1 MVIPTLFLFSFI
13 FSLAKNESTSVENAN
28 STKSREPKQILEE
41 FFEDDDD
48 ESESTTMT
56 LAQFPGKN
64 SDMQC
69 CACPGPTTPTLSSMM
84 TFDFDENS
92 DSFFETLSTLAAAST
107 TTNPASSA
115 DADDDSDATEMS
127 TMKTTT
133 NAEDTTTDI
142 LENFDTT
149 TNEILDE
156 TTESLMKVRG
166 GKQIDLGEDEDL
178 TTARPTASVT
188 ANNPLLRYLDRLQ
201 RIYELDLKI
210 LGDNWLDGYKFH
222 NGRNYANFASF
233 TFSSII

>member
-1 MVIPTLFLFSFI
+1 MIACFSESHFYQHLQTGI
-13 FSLAKNESTSVENAN
+13 RENGHPHLILTFFFYSLAKNESTSVENAN

-41 FFEDDDD
+41 FLEDDDD

-69 CACPGPTTPTLSSMM
+69 CACPGPATPTLSSMM

-166 GKQIDLGEDEDL
+166 GKQIDLGEKEDS
-178 TTARPTASVT
+178 TTTRPTASVS

-210 LGDNWLDGYKFH
+210 LGTN
-222 NGRNYANFASF
+222 NYFG
-233 TFSSII
+233 

>member
-1 MVIPTLFLFSFI
+1 MIACFSESHFYQHLQTGI
-13 FSLAKNESTSVENAN
+13 RENGHPHLILTFFFYSLAKNESTSVENAN

-166 GKQIDLGEDEDL
+166 GKQIDLGEKEDS
-178 TTARPTASVT
+178 TTTRPTASVS

-210 LGDNWLDGYKFH
+210 LGTN
-222 NGRNYANFASF
+222 NYFG
-233 TFSSII
+233 